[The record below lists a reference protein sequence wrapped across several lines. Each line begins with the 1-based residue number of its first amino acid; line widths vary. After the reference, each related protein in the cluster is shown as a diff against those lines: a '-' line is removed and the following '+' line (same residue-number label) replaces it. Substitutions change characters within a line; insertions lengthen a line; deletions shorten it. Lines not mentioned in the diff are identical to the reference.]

1 MLMSM
6 LLSQELDFDG
16 DVEEYVATV
25 AKHRRLTHV
34 SFGDFVDLYN
44 GLVDR
49 VKLQNCVR
57 SPLAGSSEAG
67 TSAAAAPPPPPPPRR
82 RGVERVPPRSPQF
95 PFDRNGAAATSTP
108 PQIVKG

>member
-6 LLSQELDFDG
+6 LLSQELDYDG

-57 SPLAGSSEAG
+57 SPLAGSSAT
-67 TSAAAAPPPPPPPRR
+67 TSPAMVTVTTALPVKT
-82 RGVERVPPRSPQF
+82 GV
-95 PFDRNGAAATSTP
+95 D
-108 PQIVKG
+108 

>member
-6 LLSQELDFDG
+6 LLSQELDYDG

-25 AKHRRLTHV
+25 AKHPRLTHV

-57 SPLAGSSEAG
+57 SPLALYAL
-67 TSAAAAPPPPPPPRR
+67 
-82 RGVERVPPRSPQF
+82 
-95 PFDRNGAAATSTP
+95 STLHRMFVCVVFFE
-108 PQIVKG
+108 ILR